1 MSWERLEALGDQVL
15 NDCLPFDSS
24 SMLGPSQFTPID
36 IALPSLLRSDKIFF
50 SLYKVGLYSSLIS
63 DVFVARLYL
72 CLESGAISIG
82 VDR

>member
-1 MSWERLEALGDQVL
+1 MIVFPLTAQACWGLH
-15 NDCLPFDSS
+15 SS
-24 SMLGPSQFTPID
+24 RQSTSH
-36 IALPSLLRSDKIFF
+36 LPSLLRSDKIFF